1 MAHAAVGYAGDQK
14 SPTRNIVAWV
24 LCILCAA
31 EFLYAGG
38 LKLIGNPGEVTL
50 FGIIGW
56 GQWFRYFTAVLEI
69 LGAAGL
75 LFPRR
80 SRRSALLLSLVMLGA
95 ITFHLTSLRH
105 TPGLNNPTVA
115 IVTLVA
121 LLAIA
126 RLRRDFGFRGA

>member
-1 MAHAAVGYAGDQK
+1 MAYASVGYAGEKK
-14 SPTRNIVAWV
+14 SPARNIAAWV
-24 LCILCAA
+24 LCVLCAA
-31 EFLYAGG
+31 EFLFVGG
-38 LKLIGNPGEVTL
+38 LKLIGNPAEVTL

-56 GQWFRYFTAVLEI
+56 GQWFRYFTAVIEV
-69 LGAAGL
+69 LGAVGL

-95 ITFHLTSLRH
+95 ITFHLTALRH
-105 TPGLNNPTVA
+105 TPGLNNPTPA

-126 RLRRDFGFRGA
+126 RLRRGFGFRSF